1 MFYEISKADAAKK
14 RSYVNLRFDLIKS
27 EYLVGGMVIE
37 YYAADLCDDDMTN
50 VLLRTITKEAETHR
64 IIAVD
69 HTILNDFIIAQDT
82 TGHCFLV
89 NSTHYTEEEMEEY
102 QRVAFSSY
110 DNEGVLRRATRLEHL
125 EGEPERPMDG
135 ADEPISITVDDD
147 GNREIRITPEP
158 QPIVE
163 EDDEEEIITRFNEDP
178 LEYIREEEA
187 IEDMIHEDI
196 EEESRRDEELADE
209 MVREEIEEDLSHG
222 EPVDEISIESDDMAI
237 AAKVEE
243 ELTRMRFDRRPEP
256 QPEPQPEVKT
266 LDDMM
271 VEEEAAIQHIKEQPR
286 KKNVIK
292 ADNIRFEKPKK
303 QIEDIGPGAEPDN
316 KVNKIR
322 FNNQQQNPKP
332 KKEKRKEQHIQQSNG
347 GGLFRTGNE
356 RNPVMDDAANDE
368 MGDIFNT
375 ILRKR

>member
-50 VLLRTITKEAETHR
+50 VLLRTITKEVETHR
-64 IIAVD
+64 IITVD
-69 HTILNDFIIAQDT
+69 HTILNDFVIAQDT
-82 TGHCFLV
+82 NGQCFLV
-89 NSTHYTEEEMEEY
+89 NTTHYTEEEMEEY

-110 DNEGVLRRATRLEHL
+110 DNEGVLRRATRLEKL
-125 EGEPERPMDG
+125 EGEPDRPMDG

-147 GNREIRITPEP
+147 GNREIRIAPEP
-158 QPIVE
+158 QPDPV

-187 IEDMIHEDI
+187 IEDMIHEDL
-196 EEESRRDEELADE
+196 EEESRLDEELADE
-209 MVREEIEEDLSHG
+209 MVREEIEEDLSRG
-222 EPVDEISIESDDMAI
+222 EPVDEISIETEDMAI

-256 QPEPQPEVKT
+256 QPEVKT
-266 LDDMM
+266 LDEMM
-271 VEEEAAIQHIKEQPR
+271 AEEEEEIQTIKEQPR
-286 KKNVIK
+286 KKNIIK
-292 ADNIRFEKPKK
+292 ADNIRFEKSKK
-303 QIEDIGPGAEPDN
+303 QIEEIEPGEPDN

-322 FNNQQQNPKP
+322 FNNQQNPKP
-332 KKEKRKEQHIQQSNG
+332 KKEKRKEQPNQHHNG

>member
-27 EYLVGGMVIE
+27 EYLVGGMAIE

-50 VLLRTITKEAETHR
+50 VLLRTITKEVETHR
-64 IIAVD
+64 IITVD
-69 HTILNDFIIAQDT
+69 HTILNDFVIAQDT
-82 TGHCFLV
+82 NGQCFLV
-89 NSTHYTEEEMEEY
+89 NTTHYTEEEMEEY

-110 DNEGVLRRATRLEHL
+110 DNEGVLRRATRLEKL
-125 EGEPERPMDG
+125 DGEPDRPMDG

-158 QPIVE
+158 QPDPV

-178 LEYIREEEA
+178 LEYIREEEF

-196 EEESRRDEELADE
+196 EEESHLDEELADE
-209 MVREEIEEDLSHG
+209 MVREEIEEDLSRG
-222 EPVDEISIESDDMAI
+222 EPIDELSIETEDMAI

-256 QPEPQPEVKT
+256 QPDPQPEVKT

-271 VEEEAAIQHIKEQPR
+271 VEEEEAIQHIKEQPR
-286 KKNVIK
+286 KKNIIK
-292 ADNIRFEKPKK
+292 ADNIRFEKSKK
-303 QIEDIGPGAEPDN
+303 QIEDVEPGEPDN

-322 FNNQQQNPKP
+322 FNNQQNQKP
-332 KKEKRKEQHIQQSNG
+332 KKEKRKEQPSQHHNG

>member
-64 IIAVD
+64 IITVD
-69 HTILNDFIIAQDT
+69 HTILNDFVIAQDT
-82 TGHCFLV
+82 NGQCFLV
-89 NSTHYTEEEMEEY
+89 NTTHYTEEEMEEY

-110 DNEGVLRRATRLEHL
+110 DNEGVLRKAVRLEHL

-135 ADEPISITVDDD
+135 ADEPISITVDTD
-147 GNREIRITPEP
+147 GNREIRINPEP
-158 QPIVE
+158 QPTIE
-163 EDDEEEIITRFNEDP
+163 EEDEEEVITRYNEDP

-196 EEESRRDEELADE
+196 EEESRLDEELADE

-222 EPVDEISIESDDMAI
+222 EPVDEISIETEDMAI

-256 QPEPQPEVKT
+256 QPEPQPVAKT
-266 LDDMM
+266 LDEMM
-271 VEEEAAIQHIKEQPR
+271 AEEEEEIQTIKEQPR
-286 KKNVIK
+286 KKNIIK
-292 ADNIRFEKPKK
+292 ADNIRFEKSKK
-303 QIEDIGPGAEPDN
+303 QIEEIEPGEPDN

-322 FNNQQQNPKP
+322 FNNQQNPKP
-332 KKEKRKEQHIQQSNG
+332 KKEKRKEQPSQHHNG